1 MAAKKFDS
9 SDYPEI
15 GKASDAYAVAKA
27 EFQKLDRLL
36 KETPTNASNYK
47 SLVEQ
52 RNSAKDKMDTA
63 LRLFQDVTRKRKQEF
78 EESQKKEES
87 QRKEE
92 TLKRKLEVLKDQR
105 QRAVDTNSSTTEIDD
120 EIEKAQSEFNSIIA
134 GRKKPEGKKT
144 TDRPEGVP
152 DAAVFSS
159 VTGQWTLGTKKWDK
173 TGKSITTSKQK
184 KQVVTDTDET
194 AVTGAAGEGFAAG
207 TFRKADEASLEGTF
221 TPITGATI
229 DEIFAKAASVY
240 GGIDEIFKTN
250 EDLKALLTRAIGKID
265 DPKDDYKVERFI
277 SELEN
282 TKWFKQNAG
291 PIRQRGFY
299 KRQYDALEKELKTD
313 DPNYRQKLAELR
325 KTSEYG
331 RGLQS
336 AEETVREFAT
346 QLLGANALDDG
357 TIKSI
362 ASDIYNYANEEDDV
376 KIRNAVLAAA
386 KYGKGAVIGGLS
398 GKNLSALKAIAGA
411 NGFDLEKNFGN
422 SLPTWLDNLSKGES
436 IETYK
441 KIIRDAAKTSFNV
454 SDRVASLLDQGVDL
468 ETVYQPYMNVMAK
481 ILELN
486 PEEVTLRDLAD
497 KGVIANKD
505 QMNLYD
511 FQKVL
516 RKDSRWQ
523 FTENAREEVSNVALQ
538 VLRDFG
544 FQG

>member
-1 MAAKKFDS
+1 MAAEKFDT

-36 KETPTNASNYK
+36 KETPTKASNYK

-63 LRLFQDVTRKRKQEF
+63 LRAFQDVTRKRKQEF
-78 EESQKKEES
+78 EEIQKKKESQKKEEF
-87 QRKEE
+87 
-92 TLKRKLEVLKDQR
+92 LKKKLKTLKDQR
-105 QRAVDTNSSTTEIDD
+105 QRAIDTNSSTTKIDN
-120 EIEKAQSEFNSIIA
+120 EIEKAQNEFNDILA
-134 GRKKPEGKKT
+134 GKKKSEVKKT
-144 TDRPEGVP
+144 SNRPEGVP
-152 DAAVFSS
+152 DAAVFNS
-159 VTGQWTLGTKKWDK
+159 VTGQWTLGAKKWDK
-173 TGKSITTSKQK
+173 TGKSITTSKQEK
-184 KQVVTDTDET
+184 KVATDTDET

-221 TPITGATI
+221 TPITGSTI
-229 DEIFAKAASVY
+229 DEIFAKAASIY

-250 EDLKALLTRAIGKID
+250 EDLRALLTKAIGKID
-265 DPKDDYKVERFI
+265 DPKDDYTVNRFV

-282 TKWFKQNAG
+282 TKWFKSNAG

-313 DPNYRQKLAELR
+313 DPDYRQKLAELR
-325 KTSEYG
+325 RTSEYG

-336 AEETVREFAT
+336 AEETVREFVT

-357 TIKSI
+357 TIKAI

-386 KYGKGAVIGGLS
+386 KYGKGAIVGGLS
-398 GKNLSALKAIAGA
+398 GKNLSALKTIAGA

-468 ETVYQPYMNVMAK
+468 DTIYSPYMNVMAK
-481 ILELN
+481 VLEIN
-486 PEEVTLRDLAD
+486 PEEVTLKDLAD
-497 KGVIANKD
+497 KGVISNKD

-511 FQKVL
+511 FQKVV
-516 RKDSRWQ
+516 RRDPRWQ
-523 FTENAREEVSNVALQ
+523 TTQNARDEMSQTALNL
-538 VLRDFG
+538 LRNFG

>member
-1 MAAKKFDS
+1 MAAKKFNT

-15 GKASDAYAVAKA
+15 GKASDAYEVAKA

-105 QRAVDTNSSTTEIDD
+105 QRAVDTNSSTSEIDD

-134 GRKKPEGKKT
+134 GRKKPEGKKA

-221 TPITGATI
+221 TPITGSTI

-398 GKNLSALKAIAGA
+398 GKNLSALKTIAGA